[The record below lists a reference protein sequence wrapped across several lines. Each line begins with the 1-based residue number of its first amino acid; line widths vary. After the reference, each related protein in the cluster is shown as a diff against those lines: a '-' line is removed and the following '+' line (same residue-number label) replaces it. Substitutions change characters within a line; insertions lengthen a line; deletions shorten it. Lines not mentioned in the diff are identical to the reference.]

1 MIDWK
6 IDNSFGLL
14 DVWYTVFQPGTEYL
28 SVHMAP
34 TLVCSMFGFSGEALV
49 VQAGSLVSWVWVL
62 LQHQY
67 NKQHITISN
76 TKPDP
81 EPPPT

>member
-1 MIDWK
+1 MSSSNTMCCVPTGSCIP
-6 IDNSFGLL
+6 
-14 DVWYTVFQPGTEYL
+14 TVSQPGTEYL
-28 SVHMAP
+28 SVTMAP
-34 TLVCSMFGFSGEALV
+34 TLVCSMLGFSGSALGT
-49 VQAGSLVSWVWVL
+49 QASDLVSNFWVL
-62 LQHQY
+62 LQHHY

>member
-1 MIDWK
+1 MFLGIVLFYQL
-6 IDNSFGLL
+6 IAIRMLYN
-14 DVWYTVFQPGTEYL
+14 TGTEHL
-28 SVHMAP
+28 SLPTAP
-34 TLVCSMFGFSGEALV
+34 TLVCSMFGFSRAALV
-49 VQAGSLVSWVWVL
+49 TQAGDLVSWLWDF